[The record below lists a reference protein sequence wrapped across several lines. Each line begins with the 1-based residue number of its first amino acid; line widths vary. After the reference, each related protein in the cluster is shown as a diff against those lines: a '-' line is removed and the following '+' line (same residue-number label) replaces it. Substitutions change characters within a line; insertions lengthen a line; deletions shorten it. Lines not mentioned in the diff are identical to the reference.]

1 MSDLRESFIT
11 LRSEEYKEEDT
22 RFHITLRLD
31 FGKNECQ
38 DRLQRIQQL
47 GVEPCNNVLVITHDF
62 ASEDAAKDMVSKL
75 NDFKSVMGSE
85 LGPFM
90 NSCETI
96 KAEGRQLIVCL
107 RPPTDV
113 SNSFEILEPMAASI
127 GEVASVNQYVE
138 FKIASTSNLKDILT
152 TQSESPA
159 AALLSGTLIKLSLML
174 HKELPIKITEFAS
187 NIVSEHEKQEV
198 RLTGKIISGFRH
210 LKMNF
215 ELRSPSEGAK
225 ELYKNEMIGGIMSI
239 AQFICGMAE
248 QFGFLDVAKNGGS
261 QTVAMICLSPIIS
274 AEFIVYAPTAI
285 EGLQKAAYAM

>member
-11 LRSEEYKEEDT
+11 IRSEEFKEEDT

-47 GVEPCNNVLVITHDF
+47 GVEPCNNVFVITHDF

-75 NDFKSVMGSE
+75 NGFKDVMGSE
-85 LGPFM
+85 LGHFA
-90 NSCETI
+90 NFCETI

-107 RPPTDV
+107 RPPAEI
-113 SNSFEILEPMAASI
+113 SNAFEVLEPMAASI
-127 GEVASVNQYVE
+127 GEIASLNQYVE
-138 FKIASTSNLKDILT
+138 FKIVSTSNIKDILT

-159 AALLSGTLIKLSLML
+159 AAFLSGVLIKLSLML
-174 HKELPIKITEFAS
+174 HKELPIKITEFMS
-187 NIVSEHEKQEV
+187 NVVPEYEKQS
-198 RLTGKIISGFRH
+198 LKFAGKIISGFRH

-215 ELRSPSEGAK
+215 ELRTPTEDAK
-225 ELYKNEMIGGIMSI
+225 ELYKNEMIAGIMSA

-261 QTVAMICLSPIIS
+261 QTVAMMCLSPILS
-274 AEFIVYAPTAI
+274 SEYIVYAPTAV